1 MIMQVLHAG
10 QYGPDNR
17 DSISLG
23 KATALA
29 NSFKEFSAD
38 CELEGKIICRPR
50 LEPLVKFDLFL
61 QEDASNYDACQIA
74 LGEEGKRGETHDVGM
89 IEALEDPH
97 LAPHALLIALD
108 LLLRDGLQGNLASDV
123 LRH

>member
-1 MIMQVLHAG
+1 MDNVVIMQVLHAG

-38 CELEGKIICRPR
+38 CELEGKIVRRPR

-61 QEDASNYDACQIA
+61 
-74 LGEEGKRGETHDVGM
+74 
-89 IEALEDPH
+89 
-97 LAPHALLIALD
+97 
-108 LLLRDGLQGNLASDV
+108 
-123 LRH
+123 